1 MKPDPRVSF
10 ALFTPG
16 EPPSPSALHQ
26 SSCRPASQPSS
37 GFLRSF
43 ALLHSQT
50 APPPPAN
57 HVPDCCVYALR
68 CATLRR
74 LARRTAEVSHVFYSL
89 VCLAPAKTVFP
100 LRPPHPPPASRLPLF
115 LFPIFLR
122 RSSSC
127 LGLALMSL
135 VPKQQPNIYQ
145 LSITTA
151 SPVFLLLI
159 FFLLLI

>member
-1 MKPDPRVSF
+1 MPSLPPVSLHLLQPFISPPAGLPASQAQVSF
-10 ALFTPG
+10 AL
-16 EPPSPSALHQ
+16 SPSCIARRLLR
-26 SSCRPASQPSS
+26 RPPTMCPTVV
-37 GFLRSF
+37 FM
-43 ALLHSQT
+43 
-50 APPPPAN
+50 
-57 HVPDCCVYALR
+57 R